1 MPEDHEAPPL
11 AGQAPAPARP
21 LPEVA
26 DAALAAVGGVYP
38 PVEVDE
44 IDTDELFRPV
54 AGVVE
59 AALAPATAAV
69 EDGGAPPARERALAE
84 LDARLEEILRRT
96 GETEAR
102 VAAQLARLG

>member
-1 MPEDHEAPPL
+1 MSEDHEAQPP
-11 AGQAPAPARP
+11 AGQAPAPRRP
-21 LPEVA
+21 PPEVA
-26 DAALAAVGGVYP
+26 GAAFPAVEGVYP

-54 AGVVE
+54 AE
-59 AALAPATAAV
+59 AALAPAAAAGG
-69 EDGGAPPARERALAE
+69 GGAPPARERALAE
-84 LDARLEEILRRT
+84 LDARLDEVLRRT